1 MNTKNI
7 ISLSRCLTPAVFSLL
22 AFALAARGDDLLDTV
37 LNTSPTPA
45 GTNTT
50 PAVSAAAAD
59 VPLTPAPAAAEG
71 SKALSS
77 TADTSAMGADA
88 PAADGARQSPE
99 SVRNSSGK
107 GKRRKNLFSFDGT
120 RNLPSGRQKEPVVS
134 QVGSAGHAPEA
145 ASSHASSDVSG
156 ITLTLSLA
164 SITLGSS
171 ENYPEQGVSLSVIDL
186 SNANYD
192 GLRLSALD
200 IVYGDMGGLQ
210 IGLIN
215 GSGGKLDGIQIGALN
230 YAGRLNGLQ
239 LGFLNIAES
248 GYGAQIGLL
257 NFLLDNKVPVMP
269 LINIGF

>member
-1 MNTKNI
+1 MKNKNT
-7 ISLSRCLTPAVFSLL
+7 ISLSRCLIPAVFSLL

-37 LNTSPTPA
+37 LNTSPAPA
-45 GTNTT
+45 GTNTAPT
-50 PAVSAAAAD
+50 VS
-59 VPLTPAPAAAEG
+59 
-71 SKALSS
+71 
-77 TADTSAMGADA
+77 ADTSAMGADA

-99 SVRNSSGK
+99 SVRNSSENGK
-107 GKRRKNLFSFDGT
+107 SRKHRFSFAPDGT
-120 RNLPSGRQKEPVVS
+120 RSLPSGRQKEPVVS
-134 QVGSAGHAPEA
+134 QVGAAGHVPEA

-156 ITLTLSLA
+156 LTLTLSLA

-171 ENYPEQGVSLSVIDL
+171 ENYPEQGVSLSVINM

-192 GLRLSALD
+192 GLRLSALN

-257 NFLLDNKVPVMP
+257 NFILDNKVPVMP